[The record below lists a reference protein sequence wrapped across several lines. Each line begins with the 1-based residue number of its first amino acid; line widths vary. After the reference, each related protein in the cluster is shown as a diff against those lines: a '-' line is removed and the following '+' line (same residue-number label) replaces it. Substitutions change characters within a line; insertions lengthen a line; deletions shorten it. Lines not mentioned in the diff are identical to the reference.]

1 MVTDNQWFGVKIP
14 SSWIDTDVYFDFIKD
29 RMLKADERVIF
40 THKYYDV
47 EFDLNYM
54 QVKTIDQF
62 GNVRKYIKEL
72 SYIDNWSLVG
82 VD

>member
-1 MVTDNQWFGVKIP
+1 MVDDTWFGVKIP
-14 SSWIDTDVYFDFIKD
+14 SSWIDMDVYFDFIKD
-29 RMLKADERVIF
+29 RKLKADERVIF